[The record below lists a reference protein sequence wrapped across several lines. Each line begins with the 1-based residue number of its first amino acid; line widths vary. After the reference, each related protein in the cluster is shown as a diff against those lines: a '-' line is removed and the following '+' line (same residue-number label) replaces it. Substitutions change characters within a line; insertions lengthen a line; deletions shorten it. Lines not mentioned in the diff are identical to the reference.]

1 MTSGQQLQICL
12 ITSLSNTLLNDYRHL
27 NGIART
33 LCVRRNNSWR
43 PRHRR
48 DHATTT
54 VTTTAAG
61 TAGTPSTHLL
71 KRRRRPRPL
80 QPLAPTPVS
89 ARKLLLNHSF
99 SNSRHMPPSFMASG
113 QVLRHRGLSNK
124 SVSLDALL
132 ADFASDAGEST
143 IVADDQPS
151 ETTPFSS
158 PQVGEGDESSTD
170 GQGEFILRPWR
181 SSAPPAGSTPR
192 ETFETRSTR
201 SSSTTSR
208 NANRLSLTLPVAPA
222 NSTPSRPAPTP
233 SIPPTPTETIGSG
246 MASPADPNDFIVA
259 IAAQERRVLELREE
273 LSRAEAELKTLQTRW
288 NSNEAHKIRSSIR
301 KHDPFR
307 SAPDSSDRPANRR
320 SLDIER
326 KKALLMNATPREYK
340 RRVMRGGHT
349 RTLSLL
355 SPTKSEHDFPIHND
369 LDVLRSPDF
378 VLSAQNFAPAHLNK
392 RATWAPRQQSP
403 PGGVKQIA
411 EDFRQGLWTFV
422 EDLRQATVGD
432 EGISATSNRTS
443 DFQSRPNR
451 RYTTDQDTIRPSS
464 AVRGRVPFPED
475 AETTI
480 ETPSRTSIS
489 SSQDGAPQHQRNQ
502 SKSEGKARKHF
513 SWTPLT
519 SDDLGDDDWS
529 SWDSPSEKRARW
541 SGSTVNG
548 DIIPAI
554 PEKLDDNESVFGNK
568 RSTGDLLSSSPD
580 GEDKLG
586 EMPSSLLNSL
596 APSKIKRF
604 SSDFIKEWE
613 RSLSPPADAPS
624 FEPTYQTVKD
634 KAH

>member
-1 MTSGQQLQICL
+1 MSSGQHLQICL
-12 ITSLSNTLLNDYRHL
+12 ITSLSNTLFNDYRHL

-33 LCVRRNNSWR
+33 LCVRRNNTWR
-43 PRHRR
+43 PRYRR
-48 DHATTT
+48 ACPSS
-54 VTTTAAG
+54 AA
-61 TAGTPSTHLL
+61 TPSTHL
-71 KRRRRPRPL
+71 RRRRIRPRSL
-80 QPLAPTPVS
+80 LINPTPVS
-89 ARKLLLNHSF
+89 ARKLLLLNHSF
-99 SNSRHMPPSFMASG
+99 SQSRPPMPPSFMASG

-132 ADFASDAGEST
+132 ADFNSEAGEST
-143 IVADDQPS
+143 IVAEDQFTDS
-151 ETTPFSS
+151 SAPFSS

-181 SSAPPAGSTPR
+181 SSAPPPASTPR

-208 NANRLSLTLPVAPA
+208 HQNRLSLTLPIAPA
-222 NSTPSRPAPTP
+222 HSLPSRPAPTP

-273 LSRAEAELKTLQTRW
+273 LTRAEAELKTLQTKW
-288 NSNEAHKIRSSIR
+288 NSSEAHKIRASIR
-301 KHDPFR
+301 KQEPTR
-307 SAPDSSDRPANRR
+307 PMPGTSVLPGSTERPAGRR
-320 SLDIER
+320 SLDMER
-326 KKALLMNATPREYK
+326 KKALLMGNGTPREYK

-355 SPTKSEHDFPIHND
+355 SPTKSENDFPIHND
-369 LDVLRSPDF
+369 FDALRSPDAVRSVEHF
-378 VLSAQNFAPAHLNK
+378 TPTHLNK
-392 RATWAPRQQSP
+392 RATWAPRQASP

-443 DFQSRPNR
+443 DFQNRSNR
-451 RYTTDQDTIRPSS
+451 RYTSDQDTIRPSS
-464 AVRGRVPFPED
+464 AVRGRVPFPPD
-475 AETTI
+475 AEASVETTRK
-480 ETPSRTSIS
+480 PSPGSFQDRVINHGRT
-489 SSQDGAPQHQRNQ
+489 Q
-502 SKSEGKARKHF
+502 SKSDNKARKHF

-529 SWDSPSEKRARW
+529 SWDSPSMKTARW

-554 PEKLDDNESVFGNK
+554 PEKHDES
-568 RSTGDLLSSSPD
+568 
-580 GEDKLG
+580 E
-586 EMPSSLLNSL
+586 SLL
-596 APSKIKRF
+596 
-604 SSDFIKEWE
+604 
-613 RSLSPPADAPS
+613 
-624 FEPTYQTVKD
+624 
-634 KAH
+634 